1 MQPTNGTMMD
11 IDKFKLQVDDQIQL
25 CLTKE
30 RELELK
36 LEASRNLREGLNIAK
51 RLAEKLEK
59 EMNNGK

>member
-1 MQPTNGTMMD
+1 MD